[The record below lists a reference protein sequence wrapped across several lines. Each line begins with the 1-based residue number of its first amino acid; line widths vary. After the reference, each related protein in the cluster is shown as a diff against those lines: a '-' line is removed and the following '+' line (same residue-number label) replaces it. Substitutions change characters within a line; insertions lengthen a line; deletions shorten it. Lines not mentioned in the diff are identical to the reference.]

1 MDQIEETLKYREDQ
15 LNKVTNLMDGILGVA
30 KDMKIEVNKHEEKLD
45 LAGKDMEEAEANV
58 KKGNEQL
65 A

>member
-58 KKGNEQL
+58 KKGNE
-65 A
+65 